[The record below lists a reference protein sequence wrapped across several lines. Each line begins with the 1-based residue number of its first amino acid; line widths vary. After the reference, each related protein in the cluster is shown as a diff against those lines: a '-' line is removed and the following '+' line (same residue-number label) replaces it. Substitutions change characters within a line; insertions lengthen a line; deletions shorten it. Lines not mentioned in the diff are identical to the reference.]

1 MLFFTTNNNSNNESK
16 LNINEIHD
24 FFERRELVENKQIQ
38 GIDILKLVNFENDI
52 QKRLIGQDEAIRTVS
67 GAIKR
72 AAVGLNI
79 KHKPIGSFI
88 FCGPTGVGKT
98 EMAKTLAKNLFESS
112 KSLIRFDMSEYM
124 DKHSSSKLL
133 GTSPGYV
140 GYEREGVLTQKI
152 KDNPEAVLLFDEI
165 EKSDKQLMD
174 LFLQVLDEGILRDS
188 KDNVISFKDTI
199 VILTSNI
206 GASLIFD
213 YMKNKTNISDL
224 DKSYISSKVI
234 EKLLERFRP
243 EFINRLDQIVVFQP
257 LVKDTIN
264 KILFKQLTEKE
275 KLLENNLKIE
285 IIRSKEAYEFL
296 LKKGFDLRYGAR
308 QVSRTLEQLFEAP
321 LIDFV
326 ARNTTTLTR
335 PDHVKITFEGGEL
348 LFSV

>member
-1 MLFFTTNNNSNNESK
+1 MSFFNTGKNFKINNN
-16 LNINEIHD
+16 EIYE
-24 FFERRELVENKQIQ
+24 FFEQCESVENTPTQD
-38 GIDILKLVNFENDI
+38 IDLLKLVNFENDI
-52 QKRLIGQDEAIRTVS
+52 QKRLIGQDEAIKTVS

-79 KHKPIGSFI
+79 KQKPVGSFI

-98 EMAKTLAKNLFESS
+98 EMAKTLAKNLYEST

-124 DKHSSSKLL
+124 DKHSASKLL

-152 KDNPEAVLLFDEI
+152 KENPKAVLLFDEI

-174 LFLQVLDEGILRDS
+174 LFLQVLDEGVLRDA

-199 VILTSNI
+199 VILTSNM

-213 YMKNKTNISDL
+213 YMKNKTSISDL
-224 DKSYISSKVI
+224 DKNFISTKVI

-257 LVKDTIN
+257 LVRDTIN
-264 KILFKQLTEKE
+264 KILFKQLSEK
-275 KLLENNLKIE
+275 KSLLEKNLKIG
-285 IIRSKEAYEFL
+285 IIISKEAYNFL
-296 LKKGFDLRYGAR
+296 LNKGFDLRYGAR
-308 QVSRTLEQLFEAP
+308 QVSRTLEQQFESP

-326 ARNTTTLTR
+326 ARNTTTLTK
-335 PDHVKITFEGGEL
+335 PDNVKIILRGSEL
-348 LFSV
+348 LFLA